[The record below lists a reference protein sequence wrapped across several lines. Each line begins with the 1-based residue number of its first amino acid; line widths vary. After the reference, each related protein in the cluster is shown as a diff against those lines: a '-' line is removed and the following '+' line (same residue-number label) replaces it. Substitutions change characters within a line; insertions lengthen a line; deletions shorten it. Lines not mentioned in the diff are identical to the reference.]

1 MNLRLEAFKINF
13 MGNYS
18 QGRIIRFAVVD
29 LDKSKGY
36 PANFIC
42 LLPMDPRAN
51 SKVNS
56 NFSKL
61 FGNKSQKLAKRLL
74 TKALRTERDS
84 EIKAEIKRRLELLE
98 PKPPIQV
105 KCHACGKF
113 FEPKRSIFKQ
123 ALCRECKQK
132 RYNNQ

>member
-13 MGNYS
+13 MGDYS

-42 LLPMDPRAN
+42 LLPMDLRAN
-51 SKVNS
+51 SKASN

-74 TKALRTERDS
+74 TRALRTERDS

-113 FEPKRSIFKQ
+113 FEPKRSRFKQ
-123 ALCRECKQK
+123 TLCRECKQK